1 MNRHLKQWKNS
12 VKEYFSNYTWNLKK
26 KLLLLIGIFI
36 LILIDFVIKNVVIN
50 NLNENEMV
58 NFLPGFIQI
67 ELVYNTG
74 AAFGIGAE
82 NPQLMVVVQSIIIL
96 LILVGFLFAQTTM
109 MNIGLALIV
118 AGALSN
124 FGDRFSNQIVE
135 WGVVDYF
142 SWQLFP
148 PYSIFNIADM
158 FVVGG
163 TMVIIFAI
171 ILTPITSY
179 WEQ

>member
-1 MNRHLKQWKNS
+1 MNRHLKQLKNS
-12 VKEYFSNYTWNLKK
+12 VEEYFSNYTWNLKK
-26 KLLLLIGIFI
+26 KLLLLITIFI
-36 LILIDFVIKNVVIN
+36 LILIDFIIKNAVIN
-50 NLNENEMV
+50 NLNGNEMV

-82 NPQLMVVVQSIIIL
+82 NPELMVVVQSIIIL

-142 SWQLFP
+142 SWQLFS

-158 FVVGG
+158 FVFGG
-163 TMVIIFAI
+163 TIVIILI
-171 ILTPITSY
+171 PITSY
-179 WEQ
+179 WE